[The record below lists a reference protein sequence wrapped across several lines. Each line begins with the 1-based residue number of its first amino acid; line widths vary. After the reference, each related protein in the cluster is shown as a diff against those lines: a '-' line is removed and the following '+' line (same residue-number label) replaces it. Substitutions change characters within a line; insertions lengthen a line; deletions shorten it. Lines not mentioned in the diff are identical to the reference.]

1 MDRISNIIAER
12 VKLLNSCVFN
22 IRRLFRNKNY
32 RMIRKR
38 LEYSATL
45 FDERYPRQDFLPF
58 DSLEPEVVLQT
69 CLQRTINF
77 VTFDLINAILS
88 YFDFDAPYL
97 SVYR

>member
-1 MDRISNIIAER
+1 
-12 VKLLNSCVFN
+12 
-22 IRRLFRNKNY
+22 
-32 RMIRKR
+32 MIRKR

-45 FDERYPRQDFLPF
+45 FDERYSRQDFLPF

-88 YFDFDAPYL
+88 YFVFRFRCTLPFGIPINV
-97 SVYR
+97 S